1 MPRVATLFYPHLDL
15 VRHFLACMDSSES
28 DSGLGE
34 SEFEE
39 LNGSSTDGERVTKE
53 VWPNRYHL

>member
-1 MPRVATLFYPHLDL
+1 MPTVATLFYPHLDL

-28 DSGLGE
+28 DGGLGE

-53 VWPNRYHL
+53 V